1 MPTKKIPDLF
11 PIQDPDTLKIL
22 GDLWN
27 NLNEMSCI
35 IDHLHNDFNIQIIP
49 QTHADAMPLLAQFNS
64 ECKAAIETY
73 FKIFKTDVVDLL
85 NKHLANAKKLRGD
98 EQVDKELQDEIA
110 KLKEQYGL
118 KKIKATNHHFAEIE
132 DLKRRLDYA
141 NKH

>member
-1 MPTKKIPDLF
+1 MPTKNYPDLLL
-11 PIQDPDTLKIL
+11 IKDTKTAKIL
-22 GDLWN
+22 EDLWN
-27 NLNEMSCI
+27 NLNEISCI
-35 IDHLHNDFNIQIIP
+35 VDHLHNDLMIQTIP
-49 QTHADAMPLLAQFNS
+49 QTHSQYLPLLAQFNS